1 MFLAYFIPF
10 LIILF
15 VLTQSFF
22 SKSEMAMVSSN
33 RIKLD
38 YLSKNG
44 DRRAAIILALLN
56 NPERLFGTTLVGINI
71 ATVVSTALADYFFKV
86 VIINKLDFFLQ
97 IIEIDLIISFIM
109 VPTILV
115 FGELFPMSIARKYP
129 NTTALRNAK
138 FIKTAYFVLFP
149 LMFIVSKISKLIG
162 KSLKIDKE
170 GGSISKDELELMVVG
185 RFENISDETKKIIN
199 EVFDI
204 SELTAEDIMVHINEV
219 IAINE
224 TSTVGDFKKII
235 ETADFSRYPVYK
247 ENIFNI
253 SSTISVINIL
263 GALDTDP
270 ITAFTEKL
278 YIIPSTKPVIQIL
291 SELKRNR
298 KYMGIVVDEFG
309 VACGIL
315 TIDNIVEEILGG
327 IKGFSPESPES
338 DAQIEQNIFEAKT
351 YLDDFL
357 EETGINFT
365 EEEAE
370 TLGGLINIA
379 LGRIGRKGEKVTY
392 KNVSFEIIEASDRS
406 VKLVKLLQKN
416 KALFFGMSIDN
427 YFKYLRTYYFSDYQ
441 DVTA

>member
-406 VKLVKLLQKN
+406 VKLVKLLQK
-416 KALFFGMSIDN
+416 K
-427 YFKYLRTYYFSDYQ
+427 
-441 DVTA
+441 

>member
-1 MFLAYFIPF
+1 MFAIYFIPF

-15 VLTQSFF
+15 IFMQSFF
-22 SKSEMAMVSSN
+22 SNSEMAMVSSN

-44 DRRAAIILALLN
+44 DKRAAIILALLN

-86 VIINKLDFFLQ
+86 VIIDKLSFILQ
-97 IIEIDLIISFIM
+97 IIEIDLIISLVM

-149 LMFIVSKISKLIG
+149 LMFTVSRISKFIG
-162 KSLKIDKE
+162 KALKIDKE
-170 GGSISKDELELMVVG
+170 GNSISKDELELLVVG

-219 IAINE
+219 VAINE
-224 TSTVGDFKKII
+224 TSTVGDFKEVIK
-235 ETADFSRYPVYK
+235 TADFSRYPVYR
-247 ENIFNI
+247 ENVFNI

-263 GALDTDP
+263 GADDTDA
-270 ITAFTEKL
+270 ITSYTEKL
-278 YIIPSTKPVIQIL
+278 YIVPSTKPVIQIL

-309 VACGIL
+309 VTRRGIL
-315 TIDNIVEEILGG
+315 TIDNIVEEIIGG
-327 IKGFSPESPES
+327 IKGFYPESSES
-338 DAQIEQNIFEAKT
+338 EALIEQNIFDAKT

-357 EETGINFT
+357 EKTGIDFT
-365 EEEAE
+365 DEEAE

-379 LGRIGRKGEKVTY
+379 LGRIGRKGEKVVY
-392 KNVSFEIIEASDRS
+392 KNVSFEIIEASDRT
-406 VKLVKLLQKN
+406 V
-416 KALFFGMSIDN
+416 
-427 YFKYLRTYYFSDYQ
+427 
-441 DVTA
+441 

>member
-1 MFLAYFIPF
+1 M
-10 LIILF
+10 
-15 VLTQSFF
+15 QSFF
-22 SKSEMAMVSSN
+22 SNSEMAMVSSN

-44 DRRAAIILALLN
+44 DKRAAIILALLN

-86 VIINKLDFFLQ
+86 VIIDKLSFILQ
-97 IIEIDLIISFIM
+97 IIEIDLIISLVM

-149 LMFIVSKISKLIG
+149 LMFTVSRISKFIG
-162 KSLKIDKE
+162 KALKIDKE
-170 GGSISKDELELMVVG
+170 GNSISKDELELLVVG

-219 IAINE
+219 VAINE
-224 TSTVGDFKKII
+224 TSTVGDFKEVIK
-235 ETADFSRYPVYK
+235 TADFSRYPVYR
-247 ENIFNI
+247 ENVFNI

-263 GALDTDP
+263 GADDTDA
-270 ITAFTEKL
+270 ITSYTEKL
-278 YIIPSTKPVIQIL
+278 YIVPSTKPVIQIL

-309 VACGIL
+309 VTRRGIL
-315 TIDNIVEEILGG
+315 TIDNIVEEIIGG
-327 IKGFSPESPES
+327 IKGFYPESSES
-338 DAQIEQNIFEAKT
+338 EALIEQNIFDAKT

-357 EETGINFT
+357 EKTGIDFT
-365 EEEAE
+365 DEEAE

-379 LGRIGRKGEKVTY
+379 LGRIGRKGEKVVY
-392 KNVSFEIIEASDRS
+392 KNVSFEIIEASDRT
-406 VKLVKLLQKN
+406 VKLVKLLDKQ
-416 KALFFGMSIDN
+416 
-427 YFKYLRTYYFSDYQ
+427 
-441 DVTA
+441 

>member
-1 MFLAYFIPF
+1 LFAIYFIPF

-15 VLTQSFF
+15 IFMQSFF
-22 SKSEMAMVSSN
+22 SNSEMAMVSSN

-44 DRRAAIILALLN
+44 DKRAAIILALLN

-86 VIINKLDFFLQ
+86 VIIDKLSFILQ
-97 IIEIDLIISFIM
+97 IIEIDLIISLVM

-149 LMFIVSKISKLIG
+149 LMFTVSRISKFIG
-162 KSLKIDKE
+162 KALKIDKE
-170 GGSISKDELELMVVG
+170 GNSISKDELELLVVG

-219 IAINE
+219 VAINE
-224 TSTVGDFKKII
+224 TSTVGDFKEVIK
-235 ETADFSRYPVYK
+235 TADFSRYPVYR
-247 ENIFNI
+247 ENVFNI

-263 GALDTDP
+263 GADDTDA
-270 ITAFTEKL
+270 ITSYTEKL
-278 YIIPSTKPVIQIL
+278 YIVPSTKPVIQIL

-309 VACGIL
+309 VTRGIL
-315 TIDNIVEEILGG
+315 TIDNIVEEIIGG
-327 IKGFSPESPES
+327 IKGFYPESSES
-338 DAQIEQNIFEAKT
+338 EALIEQNIFDAKT

-357 EETGINFT
+357 EKTGIDFT
-365 EEEAE
+365 DEEAE

-379 LGRIGRKGEKVTY
+379 LGRIGRKGEKVVY
-392 KNVSFEIIEASDRS
+392 KNVSFEIIEASDRT
-406 VKLVKLLQKN
+406 VKLVKLLDKQ
-416 KALFFGMSIDN
+416 
-427 YFKYLRTYYFSDYQ
+427 
-441 DVTA
+441 

>member
-1 MFLAYFIPF
+1 M
-10 LIILF
+10 
-15 VLTQSFF
+15 QSFF
-22 SKSEMAMVSSN
+22 SNSEMAMVSSN

-44 DRRAAIILALLN
+44 DKRAAIILALLN

-86 VIINKLDFFLQ
+86 VIIDKLSFILQ
-97 IIEIDLIISFIM
+97 IIEIDLIISLVM

-149 LMFIVSKISKLIG
+149 LMFTVSRISKFIG
-162 KSLKIDKE
+162 KALKIDKE
-170 GGSISKDELELMVVG
+170 GNSISKDELELLVVG

-219 IAINE
+219 VAINE
-224 TSTVGDFKKII
+224 TSTVGDFKEVIK
-235 ETADFSRYPVYK
+235 TADFSRYPVYR
-247 ENIFNI
+247 ENVFNI

-263 GALDTDP
+263 GADDTDA
-270 ITAFTEKL
+270 ITSYTEKL
-278 YIIPSTKPVIQIL
+278 YIVPSTKPVIQIL

-309 VACGIL
+309 VTRGIL
-315 TIDNIVEEILGG
+315 TIDNIVEEIIGG
-327 IKGFSPESPES
+327 IKGFYPESSES
-338 DAQIEQNIFEAKT
+338 EALIEQNIFDAKT

-357 EETGINFT
+357 EKTGIDFT
-365 EEEAE
+365 DEEAE

-379 LGRIGRKGEKVTY
+379 LGRIGRKGEKVVY
-392 KNVSFEIIEASDRS
+392 KNVSFEIIEASDRT
-406 VKLVKLLQKN
+406 VKLVKLLDKQ
-416 KALFFGMSIDN
+416 
-427 YFKYLRTYYFSDYQ
+427 
-441 DVTA
+441 

>member
-1 MFLAYFIPF
+1 MFLVYFVPF

-15 VLTQSFF
+15 IFAQSFF
-22 SKSEMAMVSSN
+22 SNSEMSMVSSN
-33 RIKLD
+33 RIKLN

-44 DRRAAIILALLN
+44 DRRASIILALLN

-71 ATVVSTALADYFFKV
+71 ATVVSTALADYYFKV
-86 VIINKLDFFLQ
+86 IIINKLNFFLQ

-149 LMFIVSKISKLIG
+149 LMFIVSKISKFIG

-170 GGSISKDELELMVVG
+170 GGTISKDELELMVVG

-204 SELTAEDIMVHINEV
+204 SELTAEDIMVHINKV

-224 TSTVGDFKKII
+224 TSTVRDFKKLI
-235 ETADFSRYPVYK
+235 ENADFSRYPVYR

-263 GALDTDP
+263 GANDTDP
-270 ITAFTEKL
+270 ITAYTEKL

-327 IKGFSPESPES
+327 IKGFAPESLES
-338 DAQIEQNIFEAKT
+338 EAQIEQNIFEAKT

-357 EETGINFT
+357 DETGIDFT
-365 EEEAE
+365 DEEAE

-379 LGRIGRKGEKVTY
+379 LGRIGRKGEKVSY

-406 VKLVKLLQKN
+406 VKLVKLLDRK
-416 KALFFGMSIDN
+416 
-427 YFKYLRTYYFSDYQ
+427 
-441 DVTA
+441 

>member
-1 MFLAYFIPF
+1 LFAIYFIPF

-15 VLTQSFF
+15 IFMQSFF
-22 SKSEMAMVSSN
+22 SNSEMAMVSSN

-44 DRRAAIILALLN
+44 DKRAAIILALLN

-86 VIINKLDFFLQ
+86 VIIDKLSFILQ
-97 IIEIDLIISFIM
+97 IIEIDLIISLVM

-149 LMFIVSKISKLIG
+149 LMFTVSRISKFIG
-162 KSLKIDKE
+162 KALKIDKE
-170 GGSISKDELELMVVG
+170 GNSISKDELELLVVG

-219 IAINE
+219 VAINE
-224 TSTVGDFKKII
+224 TSTVGDFKEVIK
-235 ETADFSRYPVYK
+235 TADFSRYPVYR
-247 ENIFNI
+247 ENVFNI

-263 GALDTDP
+263 GADDTDA
-270 ITAFTEKL
+270 ITSYTEKL
-278 YIIPSTKPVIQIL
+278 YIVPSTKPVIQIL

-309 VACGIL
+309 VTRRGIL
-315 TIDNIVEEILGG
+315 TIDNIVEEIIGG
-327 IKGFSPESPES
+327 IKGFYPESSES
-338 DAQIEQNIFEAKT
+338 EALIEQNIFDAKT

-357 EETGINFT
+357 EKTGIDFT
-365 EEEAE
+365 DEEAE

-379 LGRIGRKGEKVTY
+379 LGRIGRKGEKVVY
-392 KNVSFEIIEASDRS
+392 KNVSFEIIEASDRT
-406 VKLVKLLQKN
+406 VKLVKLLDKQ
-416 KALFFGMSIDN
+416 
-427 YFKYLRTYYFSDYQ
+427 
-441 DVTA
+441 

>member
-1 MFLAYFIPF
+1 MFAIYFIPF

-15 VLTQSFF
+15 IFMQSFF
-22 SKSEMAMVSSN
+22 SNSEMAMVSSN

-44 DRRAAIILALLN
+44 DKRAAIILALLN

-86 VIINKLDFFLQ
+86 VIIDKLSFILQ
-97 IIEIDLIISFIM
+97 IIEIDLIISLVM

-149 LMFIVSKISKLIG
+149 LMFTVSRISKFIG
-162 KSLKIDKE
+162 KALKIDKE
-170 GGSISKDELELMVVG
+170 GNSISKDELELLVVG

-219 IAINE
+219 VAINE
-224 TSTVGDFKKII
+224 TSTVGDFKEVIK
-235 ETADFSRYPVYK
+235 TADFSRYPVYR
-247 ENIFNI
+247 ENVFNI

-263 GALDTDP
+263 GADDTDA
-270 ITAFTEKL
+270 ITSYTEKL
-278 YIIPSTKPVIQIL
+278 YIVPSTKPVIQIL

-309 VACGIL
+309 VTRGIL
-315 TIDNIVEEILGG
+315 TIDNIVEEIIGG
-327 IKGFSPESPES
+327 IKGFYPESSES
-338 DAQIEQNIFEAKT
+338 EALIEQNIFDAKT

-357 EETGINFT
+357 EKTGIDFT
-365 EEEAE
+365 DEEAE

-379 LGRIGRKGEKVTY
+379 LGRIGRKGEKVVY
-392 KNVSFEIIEASDRS
+392 KNVSFEIIEASDRT
-406 VKLVKLLQKN
+406 VKLVKLLDKQ
-416 KALFFGMSIDN
+416 
-427 YFKYLRTYYFSDYQ
+427 
-441 DVTA
+441 

>member
-1 MFLAYFIPF
+1 MFFAYFIPF

-15 VLTQSFF
+15 VFIQSFF
-22 SKSEMAMVSSN
+22 SNSEMAMVSSN
-33 RIKLD
+33 RIKLSH
-38 YLSKNG
+38 LSKNG

-235 ETADFSRYPVYK
+235 ETADFSRYPVYR

-327 IKGFSPESPES
+327 IKGFAPESPES

-406 VKLVKLLQKN
+406 VKLVKLLEK
-416 KALFFGMSIDN
+416 K
-427 YFKYLRTYYFSDYQ
+427 
-441 DVTA
+441 

>member
-138 FIKTAYFVLFP
+138 FIKAAYFILFP

-162 KSLKIDKE
+162 KTLKIDKE
-170 GGSISKDELELMVVG
+170 GDSISKDELELMVVG

-270 ITAFTEKL
+270 ITAYTEKL

-406 VKLVKLLQKN
+406 VKLVKLLEK
-416 KALFFGMSIDN
+416 K
-427 YFKYLRTYYFSDYQ
+427 
-441 DVTA
+441 

>member
-1 MFLAYFIPF
+1 MFFAYFIPF

-15 VLTQSFF
+15 VFMQSFF
-22 SKSEMAMVSSN
+22 SNSEMAMVSSN
-33 RIKLD
+33 RIKLN

-86 VIINKLDFFLQ
+86 VIINKLDFILQ
-97 IIEIDLIISFIM
+97 IIEIDLIISFVM

-138 FIKTAYFVLFP
+138 FIKIAYFVLFP
-149 LMFIVSKISKLIG
+149 LMFTVSKISKLIG
-162 KSLKIDKE
+162 KSLNIDSE
-170 GGSISKDELELMVVG
+170 GGSVSKDELELMVVG

-224 TSTVGDFKKII
+224 TSTVGDFKKVI
-235 ETADFSRYPVYK
+235 ETADFSRYPVYR

-263 GALDTDP
+263 GANNTDP
-270 ITAFTEKL
+270 ITAYTEKL

-357 EETGINFT
+357 EETGIDFT
-365 EEEAE
+365 DEEAE

-379 LGRIGRKGEKVTY
+379 LGRIGRKGEKVAY

-406 VKLVKLLQKN
+406 VKLVKLLEK
-416 KALFFGMSIDN
+416 K
-427 YFKYLRTYYFSDYQ
+427 
-441 DVTA
+441 